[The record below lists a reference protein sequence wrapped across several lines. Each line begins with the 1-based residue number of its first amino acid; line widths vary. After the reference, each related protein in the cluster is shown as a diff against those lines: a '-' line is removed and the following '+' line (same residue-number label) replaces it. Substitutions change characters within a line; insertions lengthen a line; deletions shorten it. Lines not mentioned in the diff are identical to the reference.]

1 MKNPAVAS
9 HSYSDVMPI
18 EDATVLI
25 VDDDAGVRIALSNL
39 LRSVGLRYQLFASAE
54 EALAVTPP
62 ESPACMILDVRL
74 RGLSGLSL
82 QTRLARTERAL
93 PIVFISGY
101 ADFTMGVAAMK
112 EGAIDFIAKPF
123 RDQDLLDAVYRGLD
137 VDRER
142 YRAICH
148 TANLRAR
155 LASLTPRER
164 EVMVLATHGLLNK
177 QVAERIGISEATVK
191 MHRSQAM
198 RKMQAAS
205 FAELVRMV
213 DVLDICPPE
222 PAESLVEATV
232 ERRAEA
238 RVEARGDDRRAQERF
253 AAYASASAFRPSS

>member
-1 MKNPAVAS
+1 MKSPAIAIDPS
-9 HSYSDVMPI
+9 LDEMCI
-18 EDATVLI
+18 DDATVLI

-39 LRSVGLRYQLFASAE
+39 LRSVGLRCQLFASAE

-62 ESPACMILDVRL
+62 ESPACMVLDVRL

-82 QTRLARTERAL
+82 QLKLARTERSL

-101 ADFTMGVAAMK
+101 ADFTMGIAAMK

-123 RDQDLLDAVYRGLD
+123 RDQDLLDAIYRGLD

-142 YRAICH
+142 YRSICH
-148 TANLRAR
+148 MANLRAR
-155 LASLTPRER
+155 LDTLTPRER
-164 EVMVLATHGLLNK
+164 EVMVLATRGLLNK

-213 DVLDICPPE
+213 DLLELCLPDAVEDERELVPE
-222 PAESLVEATV
+222 RYGA
-232 ERRAEA
+232 
-238 RVEARGDDRRAQERF
+238 F
-253 AAYASASAFRPSS
+253 AAAAAARAAT

>member
-1 MKNPAVAS
+1 MKSPALAS
-9 HSYSDVMPI
+9 HPSLDVMSI
-18 EDATVLI
+18 DDATVLI

-62 ESPACMILDVRL
+62 ESPACMVLDVRL

-82 QTRLARTERAL
+82 QTKLARTERAL

-142 YRAICH
+142 YRSICH
-148 TANLRAR
+148 TASLRAR
-155 LASLTPRER
+155 FDSLTPRER

-213 DVLDICPPE
+213 DLLDIGVPE
-222 PAESLVEATV
+222 PVEE
-232 ERRAEA
+232 ERE
-238 RVEARGDDRRAQERF
+238 VVQERF

>member
-1 MKNPAVAS
+1 MCI
-9 HSYSDVMPI
+9 D
-18 EDATVLI
+18 DATVLI

-39 LRSVGLRYQLFASAE
+39 LRSVGLRCQLFASAE

-62 ESPACMILDVRL
+62 ESPACMVLDVRL

-82 QTRLARTERAL
+82 QLKLARTERSL

-101 ADFTMGVAAMK
+101 ADFTMGIAAMK

-123 RDQDLLDAVYRGLD
+123 RDQDLLDAIYRGLD

-142 YRAICH
+142 YRSICH
-148 TANLRAR
+148 MANLRAR
-155 LASLTPRER
+155 LDTLTPRER
-164 EVMVLATHGLLNK
+164 EVMVLATRGLLNK

-213 DVLDICPPE
+213 DLLEICPPDAVE
-222 PAESLVEATV
+222 DERELVP
-232 ERRAEA
+232 ERYGA
-238 RVEARGDDRRAQERF
+238 F
-253 AAYASASAFRPSS
+253 AAAAAARAAT